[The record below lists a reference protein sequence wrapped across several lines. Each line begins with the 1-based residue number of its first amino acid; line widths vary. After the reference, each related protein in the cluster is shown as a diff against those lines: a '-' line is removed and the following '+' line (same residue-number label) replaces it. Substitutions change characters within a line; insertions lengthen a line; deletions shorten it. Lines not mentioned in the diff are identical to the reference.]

1 MLAADRTFA
10 VAELLESILQEL
22 DPRDLLF
29 AQRVCK
35 EWQTAIASSSKLQ
48 QLLFFR
54 ASSEQVLTYSYVPKH
69 MCVRPDVEWI
79 DRVTKEKATPTRNP
93 LLEPLFKTLGEL
105 SHVPFK
111 DRLSAAWSRPDAS
124 WRRMLVAQPQI
135 KGILRLSW
143 PGVVQ
148 KQSKPEFEPYLDG
161 PTAGQLPGKA
171 DELRIKV
178 MREGIEA
185 YRTEAEIVKLCQ
197 QDAGIPRSFVEMDAG
212 NIWYGTKL
220 YHALS

>member
-1 MLAADRTFA
+1 MSAAGRTFA

-54 ASSEQVLTYSYVPKH
+54 ASSEQVITYSYVPKYS
-69 MCVRPDVEWI
+69 CLRPDVEWI
-79 DRVTKEKATPTRNP
+79 DRDTEEKATPTRNP

-105 SHVPFK
+105 SHVPYK
-111 DRLSAAWSRPDAS
+111 DRLSAAWARPDAS
-124 WRRMLVAQPQI
+124 WRRMLVAQPPI

-143 PGVVQ
+143 TGYGQ

-171 DELRIKV
+171 EELRIKL
-178 MREGIEA
+178 MREGIQHSF
-185 YRTEAEIVKLCQ
+185 TEAKIVKLCE
-197 QDAGIPRSFVEMDAG
+197 QDEGTTRSFVEMDAG
-212 NIWYGTKL
+212 DVWY
-220 YHALS
+220 